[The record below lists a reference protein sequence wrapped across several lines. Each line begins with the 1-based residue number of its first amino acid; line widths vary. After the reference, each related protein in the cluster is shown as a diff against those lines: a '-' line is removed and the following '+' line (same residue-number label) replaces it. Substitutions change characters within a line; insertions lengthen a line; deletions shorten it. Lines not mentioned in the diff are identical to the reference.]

1 MRGGRVFKVLFDGE
15 SFKPLEPV
23 EGLERGKEYIAL
35 FFVSD
40 TEALADLEESKGEL
54 RESFADVNEFPLVKL
69 RGVLPDEGDE
79 LEDLER
85 YAIVKRISY

>member
-23 EGLERGKEYIAL
+23 EGLERGKEYVAL

-40 TEALADLEESKGEL
+40 TETLADLEQSKGDGI
-54 RESFADVNEFPLVKL
+54 ESFADINDFPFVKL